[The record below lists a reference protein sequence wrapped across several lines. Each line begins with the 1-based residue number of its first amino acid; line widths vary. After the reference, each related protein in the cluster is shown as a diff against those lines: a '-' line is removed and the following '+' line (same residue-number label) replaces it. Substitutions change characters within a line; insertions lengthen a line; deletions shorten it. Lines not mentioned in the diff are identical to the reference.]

1 MLSTTDLHRHQS
13 HPPSSPSSA
22 SVRQKRLKAGTA
34 CTNCRRKKLRCS
46 GTPLCV
52 RCVTH
57 KLDCVVDETLFQKSS
72 STAKS
77 YPRQPR
83 VPRRPK
89 ATKNTASNHH
99 PYYSSHTSAQQQ
111 QHRQHHHHRVS
122 TSSFEDLME
131 SDELDF
137 QSDRRMS
144 VSSSTSLSDL
154 SPSPSASPRYTYDHF
169 QCSGNPLHVVSL
181 SDSNV
186 SPPHHKQRKY
196 STIPHPLDTYQHQQ
210 QRYRPLS
217 PSASSRSSASS
228 FDTSSHPLRKR
239 ASHDQGS
246 PSRTKQLRRQDSNPD
261 EGTLSPPLTPQRDQ
275 PNAASSGSGA
285 AVSAATGVTNKE
297 TELKDKKNLKSVVST
312 ISLDGHGQQ

>member
-1 MLSTTDLHRHQS
+1 MLSTADLHHHQP
-13 HPPSSPSSA
+13 HASSSSSSAA

-52 RCVTH
+52 RCVSH

-72 STAKS
+72 SSAKS

-83 VPRRPK
+83 EPRRPK
-89 ATKNTASNHH
+89 TSKNSTSNHH
-99 PYYSSHTSAQQQ
+99 PHFSSHNSAQQRRQ
-111 QHRQHHHHRVS
+111 QHHHRVS

-154 SPSPSASPRYTYDHF
+154 SPSPAASPSYTYDHF
-169 QCSGNPLHVVSL
+169 QGSGNPLHVVSL

-186 SPPHHKQRKY
+186 SPPHQKQRKH

-210 QRYRPLS
+210 QRYHPLS
-217 PSASSRSSASS
+217 PSASSRSSASP
-228 FDTSSHPLRKR
+228 FDSSSHPLLKR

-261 EGTLSPPLTPQRDQ
+261 EETLSPPLTPQQDQ
-275 PNAASSGSGA
+275 PNASSSRAGA
-285 AVSAATGVTNKE
+285 GVSAATGVTNKE
-297 TELKDKKNLKSVVST
+297 TDLKNKKNLKSVVST